1 MGRVV
6 LVRFV
11 KSREYHEISRAY
23 HVFSRGFNQ
32 VGVVSADAQLFNLAP
47 NLFANILLLKRD
59 WLGRSIKN
67 LYLLPNLSY
76 LSSLSLFLFISFSIH
91 CHNFLSFFF
100 MQ

>member
-1 MGRVV
+1 
-6 LVRFV
+6 
-11 KSREYHEISRAY
+11 
-23 HVFSRGFNQ
+23 VFSRGFNQ

-91 CHNFLSFFF
+91 CHNFLSFFSCK
-100 MQ
+100 